1 MRRICLVRH
10 IVALRRIRRCDRG
23 AVAVEFSIIALPF
36 IGMLASS
43 LVIGLEYLV
52 YSQIDYA
59 THRAA
64 QEIRAGNV
72 QIQQLSAPDFLAKVV
87 CPNVT
92 MLPCASAR
100 VNAAVIARSADWAAY
115 SSDTIDPAK
124 ARWCPGGSADAVLLQ
139 VSFPTPFA
147 TLLFGASDA
156 VRKYYTSS
164 VAFRN
169 DPFGASAA
177 GNC

>member
-1 MRRICLVRH
+1 MRRICPSRH
-10 IVALRRIRRCDRG
+10 LISLRRAGRCDRG
-23 AVAVEFSIIALPF
+23 AVAVEFSIVALPF
-36 IGMLASS
+36 IAMLTSS

-59 THRAA
+59 THRAG

-72 QIQQLSAPDFLAKVV
+72 QIQQLSAPDFLSRVV

-92 MLPCASAR
+92 LLPCQSAR
-100 VNAAVIARSADWAAY
+100 VNAVVIAKSADWAAY
-115 SSDTIDPAK
+115 SPSSIDPAK

-139 VSFPTPFA
+139 VAFPTPFA
-147 TLLFGASDA
+147 ALVLGASGA
-156 VRKYYTSS
+156 EQKYYTSS

-169 DPFGASAA
+169 DPFGALPA
-177 GNC
+177 GSC

>member
-1 MRRICLVRH
+1 
-10 IVALRRIRRCDRG
+10 
-23 AVAVEFSIIALPF
+23 
-36 IGMLASS
+36 
-43 LVIGLEYLV
+43 
-52 YSQIDYA
+52 
-59 THRAA
+59 
-64 QEIRAGNV
+64 
-72 QIQQLSAPDFLAKVV
+72 
-87 CPNVT
+87 

-156 VRKYYTSS
+156 LRKYYTSS